1 MHAPNNLITFHP
13 YANLF
18 FHHAESQF
26 LLASGICKRIFDW
39 LIAKTRQDKARQ
51 AFILRKDYYV
61 CISGLMKP
69 YKKICCIDNE
79 ILRLR

>member
-39 LIAKTRQDKARQ
+39 LIAKTSLYIEK
-51 AFILRKDYYV
+51 
-61 CISGLMKP
+61 GLMCDEH
-69 YKKICCIDNE
+69 YTVYS
-79 ILRLR
+79 